1 MKGLFAVVLAAVLMP
16 GLVFAQTRRV
26 DTTPIKN
33 FDLYRFLGLWY
44 EIARFDHKFE
54 RDMINVKA
62 EYVLRDDGK
71 LDVVNSGWKN
81 GRYKS
86 AIGMAKQPNPMNNPA
101 RLRVSFFLFF
111 YSDYRVLMLD
121 NDYQYAL
128 VGSRGSDYLW
138 ILSRTPEIED
148 DVRDRIVDE
157 AKRRGYNTSRLIWVE
172 QNTSVGKHS
181 KKR

>member
-26 DTTPIKN
+26 DATPIKN

-138 ILSRTPEIED
+138 ILSRTPSIPK
-148 DVRDRIVDE
+148 DVKKSILKE
-157 AKRRGYNTSRLIWVE
+157 ASRLGYDTSKLIWVD
-172 QNTSVGKHS
+172 QSANMKPV
-181 KKR
+181 

>member
-1 MKGLFAVVLAAVLMP
+1 MKSVLPLVFAAMLMP
-16 GLVFAQTRRV
+16 GLIFAQVRRV
-26 DTTPIKN
+26 DATPIKN
-33 FDLYRFLGLWY
+33 FDLYKYLGLWY

-54 RDMINVKA
+54 RDMVNVKA
-62 EYVLRDDGK
+62 EYVLRNDGK
-71 LDVVNSGWKN
+71 VDVINSGWQN

-86 AIGMAKQPNPMNNPA
+86 AIGVAKQPNPGGNPG

-128 VGSRGSDYLW
+128 VSSKGPDYLW
-138 ILSRTPEIED
+138 ILSRTPEID
-148 DVRDRIVDE
+148 DEVRDKIVDE
-157 AKRRGYNTSRLIWVE
+157 AKRRGFNTSRLIWVD
-172 QNTSVGKHS
+172 QSTRIGGNS

>member
-1 MKGLFAVVLAAVLMP
+1 MKSILPLVLAAMLIP
-16 GLVFAQTRRV
+16 GLVYAQTRRV
-26 DTTPIKN
+26 DNSPIKN
-33 FDLYRFLGLWY
+33 FDLYKYLGLWY

-54 RDMINVKA
+54 RDMVNVKA

-71 LDVVNSGWKN
+71 IDVVNSGWKN
-81 GRYKS
+81 GRYQS
-86 AIGMAKQPNPMNNPA
+86 IIGIAKQPNPGNNPA

-128 VGSRGSDYLW
+128 VGSKGPDYLW
-138 ILSRTPEIED
+138 ILSRAPEID
-148 DVRDRIVDE
+148 DNLRDKIVDE
-157 AKRRGYNTSRLIWVE
+157 AQRRGYNTSRLIWVD
-172 QNTSVGKHS
+172 QSAAVGKNS